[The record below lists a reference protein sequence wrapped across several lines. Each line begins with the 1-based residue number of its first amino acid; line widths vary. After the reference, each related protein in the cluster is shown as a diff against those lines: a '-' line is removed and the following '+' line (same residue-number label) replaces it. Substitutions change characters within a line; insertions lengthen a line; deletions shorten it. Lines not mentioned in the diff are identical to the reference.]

1 MSTLQ
6 TRLQQ
11 GLNGMDPWLDAV
23 FPIATALI
31 CTRQRLI
38 ANGLLTLF
46 VLLRL
51 LQGSNKE
58 GWRWI
63 LILLVLMN
71 AGLVIEDRDLKP
83 GSTSDYLIIAA
94 AFAAGFQRTVAQ
106 WRRSLPWLASCIVP
120 LLAFSLAAGSQLLEG
135 TVSFTGFNINKL
147 GFLFGLLI
155 LLAYGWLRQ
164 SQQRSMQLGAALLTS
179 LGILGAVL
187 TQSRAAIAVPILAI
201 GIDLAAKLR
210 WTARRISLCVLLV
223 LILASGTLYQWYL
236 KPAETYNLATDYKLG
251 ELNRAQTIQCWF
263 RSTAQSPKG
272 FWLGLGYGKPAQELC
287 GPEAIPS
294 LKAMEKSK
302 GLQHAHNLY
311 AQIFTESGIGGL
323 IVIVGLTLAAFRQAW
338 HQRRTK
344 ALAASFPLITYF
356 FLMALGITY
365 WQVLLLNQI
374 LVGYSLAS
382 LSAVELDDVSEDG
395 PTPTTPAI

>member
-1 MSTLQ
+1 
-6 TRLQQ
+6 
-11 GLNGMDPWLDAV
+11 MDPWLDAV

-63 LILLVLMN
+63 LVLLVLMN

-106 WRRSLPWLASCIVP
+106 WRRSLPWLASCIAP
-120 LLAFSLAAGSQLLEG
+120 LLAFSLAAGSNLTQG
-135 TVSFTGFNINKL
+135 NSSFTGFNINKL
-147 GFLFGLLI
+147 GFLSGLLMVTGYTYF
-155 LLAYGWLRQ
+155 LQ
-164 SQQRSMQLGAALLTS
+164 SQNHRERLASLLLTS
-179 LGILGAVL
+179 LGAWEAVL
-187 TQSRAAIAVPILAI
+187 TQSRAAIAAPIIAAI
-201 GIDLAAKLR
+201 IDAASRVQWNPRKLLGA
-210 WTARRISLCVLLV
+210 TIAS
-223 LILASGTLYQWYL
+223 LASIAIVAHQWYFNPSEADSSSYHNRL
-236 KPAETYNLATDYKLG
+236 SDFNRIET
-251 ELNRAQTIQCWF
+251 IHCWIS
-263 RSTAQSPKG
+263 STAQNPNS
-272 FWLGLGYGKPAQELC
+272 FFLGLGYGNAARDQC
-287 GPEAIPS
+287 GREAIPT
-294 LKAMEKSK
+294 LKDVAKAK
-302 GLQHAHNLY
+302 GLQHAHNLF
-311 AQIFTESGIGGL
+311 AQLFAETGIGGL
-323 IVIVGLTLAAFRQAW
+323 IFIIGLTLTGFRQAW
-338 HQRRTK
+338 HLSHSKT
-344 ALAASFPLITYF
+344 LPFCFPLLIYL

-365 WQVLLLNQI
+365 WQVLMLNQI

-395 PTPTTPAI
+395 PTPITPAI

>member
-1 MSTLQ
+1 MNTLQ

-11 GLNGMDPWLDAV
+11 GLNRLDPWLEAV

-38 ANGLLTLF
+38 ANTLLTLF

-51 LQGSNKE
+51 LQGSDKHS
-58 GWRWI
+58 WRWI
-63 LILLVLMN
+63 LILLVILN

-94 AFAAGFQRTVAQ
+94 AFAAGFQRTVDQ

-120 LLAFSLAAGSQLLEG
+120 LLAFSLAAGNQLLEG

-164 SQQRSMQLGAALLTS
+164 SQQRSIQIGAVMLTS
-179 LGILGAVL
+179 LGMWGAIL
-187 TQSRAAIAVPILAI
+187 TQSRAAIAVPLIAI
-201 GIDLAAKLR
+201 SIDLLAKLR
-210 WTARRISLCVLLV
+210 WTVRRISLCTLLA
-223 LILASGTLYQWYL
+223 LILASSTLYQWYL
-236 KPAETYNLATDYKLG
+236 KPSATYNLATDYKLG

-272 FWLGLGYGKPAQELC
+272 FWFGLGYGKPAQEQC

-294 LKAMEKSK
+294 LKAMEKNK

-323 IVIVGLTLAAFRQAW
+323 IVILGLTLAGFRQAW
-338 HQRRTK
+338 HQSRTK
-344 ALAASFPLITYF
+344 ALIVSFPLMTYL
-356 FLMALGITY
+356 FLMAMGITY

-374 LVGYSLAS
+374 LAGYSLAA
-382 LSAVELDDVSEDG
+382 LSAVEPDGGPEDA
-395 PTPTTPAI
+395 PTPPAPAT